1 VSHCCIWRK
10 LHHAERL
17 VTELEK
23 DFATAGGPPMVLR
36 MDNGPEL
43 VSQALQR
50 FCGDRI
56 GMSYI
61 PPGTPWNNG
70 YIESF
75 NNRLR
80 KECLNRNHW
89 NTLFGVR
96 GHRRLQAGA
105 QPPTPAFG
113 RGLAN
118 TSRVRGP
125 MQPHHYPVACE
136 IN

>member
-1 VSHCCIWRK
+1 
-10 LHHAERL
+10 
-17 VTELEK
+17 
-23 DFATAGGPPMVLR
+23 MVLR
-36 MDNGPEL
+36 MDNGPES
-43 VSQALQR
+43 VYQALQW
-50 FCGDRI
+50 FCEHKGDL
-56 GMSYI
+56 SYI
-61 PPGTPWNNG
+61 PRGTPRNRG

-75 NNRLR
+75 NNNRLR

-118 TSRVRGP
+118 TSRVRCP
-125 MQPHHYPVACE
+125 MQPHHYPVVCE